1 MKQKFIIAFGLC
13 CWSFLLVSQTLKD
26 DLLRVNKNYMSA
38 SRYSLTLSY
47 NMFLDGRLD
56 KLFQAKQMKLNKDK
70 DKFNII
76 ESGSFELIETS
87 KAQITIDHK
96 NKVVAYMDYEAHDMD
111 SVAYDE
117 PVDKALGFIDKNFD
131 SLSIGMSK
139 INRKNVTG
147 DIVMYDIRYSS
158 GEFTQLI
165 IFINTKENLYTSMTA
180 YYREKR
186 VFEKNDTKL
195 HSVVMRVEYKN
206 YSRQPVFNAEQFSI
220 NKIIKPEADGS
231 FKTIGAFKD
240 YKLMLF

>member
-1 MKQKFIIAFGLC
+1 MKQKFVIAFGLC

-47 NMFLDGRLD
+47 NMFLDGILD
-56 KLFQAKQMKLNKDK
+56 KPLQAKQMKLSKDK

-87 KAQITIDHK
+87 KAQLTIDHK
-96 NKVVAYMDYEAHDMD
+96 NKLVAYMDYEAHNMD
-111 SVAYDE
+111 SVTYDE
-117 PVDKALGFIDKNFD
+117 PADQALGFMDKNFD
-131 SLSIGMSK
+131 SLSIGITK
-139 INRKNVTG
+139 INRKNVTP

-165 IFINTKENLYTSMTA
+165 IFINTKENLYTGMTA

-186 VFEKNDTKL
+186 VFDKGDTKL
-195 HSVVMRVEYKN
+195 HSVIMRVDYKD
-206 YSRQPVFNAEQFSI
+206 YSKQPVFNADQFSI
-220 NKIIKPEADGS
+220 NKIIKPGADGS
-231 FKTIGAFKD
+231 FKTIGVFKD